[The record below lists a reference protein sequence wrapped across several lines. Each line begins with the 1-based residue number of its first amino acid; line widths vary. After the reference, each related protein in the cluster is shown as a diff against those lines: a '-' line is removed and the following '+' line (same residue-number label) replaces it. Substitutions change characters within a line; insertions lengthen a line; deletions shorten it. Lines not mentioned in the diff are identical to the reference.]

1 MRENQRHND
10 VKVEKEKYII
20 KGLETN
26 KVFIYEMII
35 KRRCMTFGAL

>member
-1 MRENQRHND
+1 MMYKN
-10 VKVEKEKYII
+10 EKRKKNII